1 MKCRAAACAVLL
13 LLCGCAA
20 KELTKEA
27 PIVAV
32 RATFRSHL
40 SLVRNCESRGVAPS
54 LEAAKAA
61 GANLALVFAPP
72 IPAAPEGAKP
82 RHPGDE
88 ATWVPIEA
96 KPAAIAGVRAFRC
109 PDAFVEKV
117 AAGIKRPQEVP
128 K

>member
-1 MKCRAAACAVLL
+1 LKRRVAAYAVLL

-40 SLVRNCESRGVAPS
+40 SIVRNCESRGVAPTS
-54 LEAAKAA
+54 EAAKAA

-72 IPAAPEGAKP
+72 IVPVPGGANP
-82 RHPGDE
+82 QYTGDE
-88 ATWVPIEA
+88 ATWVPFDGRQA
-96 KPAAIAGVRAFRC
+96 DVAGVRAFKC
-109 PDAFVEKV
+109 PDAFIERVT
-117 AAGIKRPQEVP
+117 AGMKQPREVP